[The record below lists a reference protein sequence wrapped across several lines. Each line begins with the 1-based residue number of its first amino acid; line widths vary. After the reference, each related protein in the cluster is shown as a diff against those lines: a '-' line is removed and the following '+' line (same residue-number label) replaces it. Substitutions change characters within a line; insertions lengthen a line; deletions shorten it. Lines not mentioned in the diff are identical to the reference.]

1 MDITQILLGIILIL
15 GFVAAYFAVP
25 FIKAKLSAQQLSIL
39 YGVAKTA
46 VYAAEKI
53 FGAKMGKDK
62 LAYALEKVKE
72 LLAKF
77 NLKFDEDVIRA
88 AIEEQVKHLDI
99 EEGCYSLVEAEP
111 IEEDEEE
118 IINE

>member
-1 MDITQILLGIILIL
+1 MDITQILVGIILIL
-15 GFVAAYFAVP
+15 GAVVSYFVIP
-25 FIKAKLSAQQLSIL
+25 FVKAKLTAQQLSIL
-39 YGVAKTA
+39 YGIAKTA

-53 FGAKMGKDK
+53 FGAKMGSDK
-62 LAYALEKVKE
+62 LAYALGLVKRWLE
-72 LLAKF
+72 AK
-77 NLKFDEDVIRA
+77 NLHFDEDAIRA

-99 EEGCYSLVEAEP
+99 EEGYYSLVEAEP